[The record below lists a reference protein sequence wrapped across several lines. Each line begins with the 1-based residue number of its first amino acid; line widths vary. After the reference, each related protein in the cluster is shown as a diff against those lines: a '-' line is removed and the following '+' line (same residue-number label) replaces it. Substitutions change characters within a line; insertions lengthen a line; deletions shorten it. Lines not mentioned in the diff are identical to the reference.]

1 MADIIQVRIEV
12 NNACSRYREDKTKM
26 EQAANAMSMYRE
38 QADQAEREMD
48 SIQSEIRSIESEI
61 NSLQREIVQSPD
73 DDNWGSS
80 YALQRID
87 LLYQKKQALS
97 VKAVQVRNVYM
108 QAQAN
113 YSQEQNRYSQAE
125 SDLNNVRNYLEQVR
139 SQMAQAADVFQNKI
153 LGFDQ
158 SLQILGSASGNM
170 FASTAKSQLG
180 KLQISRDQYQ
190 ENLNIAQA
198 VIEQISE
205 TIDDQGTAHVLSM
218 RHRKQ

>member
-1 MADIIQVRIEV
+1 MADIIQVISEV
-12 NNACSRYREDKTKM
+12 NSACSRYGEDKAKM

-38 QADQAEREMD
+38 QADQAEWEMD
-48 SIQSEIRSIESEI
+48 SIQSEMSLIESEI
-61 NSLQREIVQSPD
+61 NSLQREIGQSPN

-80 YALQRID
+80 HALQRID
-87 LLYQKKQALS
+87 LFYRKKQALS
-97 VKAVQVRNVYM
+97 VKAVQVRDVYM

-113 YSQEQNRYSQAE
+113 YSQEQNQYSQAE

-158 SLQILGSASGNM
+158 SLQILESASGNM
-170 FASTAKSQLG
+170 FASAATSQLG
-180 KLQISRDQYQ
+180 KLQISREQYQ
-190 ENLNIAQA
+190 KNLNIAQA

-205 TIDDQGTAHVLSM
+205 TIDDQGTARTLSM
-218 RHRKQ
+218 GHRKR